1 MPLDPSRAPTKI
13 NEVFVGAPAR
23 LDAPSNLRNLRNLRL
38 QLQLHLLFSQLS
50 SLKIC

>member
-23 LDAPSNLRNLRNLRL
+23 LDALSNLRNLRLRL
-38 QLQLHLLFSQLS
+38 QLQLHSLLSQLS